1 MAGGAHGIRSFVAG
15 RENTRSQD
23 FSMENFLPNFLHIFS
38 VVLKYTDPLGWRALA
53 YQSCSPRWSYEC

>member
-38 VVLKYTDPLGWRALA
+38 VLLKYTDPPWLA
-53 YQSCSPRWSYEC
+53 CSRLSILFTPLVL